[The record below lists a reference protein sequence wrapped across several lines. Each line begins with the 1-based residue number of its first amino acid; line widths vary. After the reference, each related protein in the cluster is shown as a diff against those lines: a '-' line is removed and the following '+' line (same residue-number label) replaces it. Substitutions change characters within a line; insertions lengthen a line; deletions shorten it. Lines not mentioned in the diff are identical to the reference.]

1 MRLSHSKPGF
11 HCRRINNKYVLSD
24 SYRHVA
30 KVQIAHRYDT
40 YLPGNLIEVF
50 NEVQINIKSQKL
62 FHGFSHILS
71 K

>member
-11 HCRRINNKYVLSD
+11 HCRRINN

-50 NEVQINIKSQKL
+50 NEVQINIESQKL